1 MTLRQ
6 LLEGVQIE
14 LTTHNTGVLL
24 LEDFNYVS
32 NKAVYQILNKNYNIY
47 DINQQTTDNLRVL
60 KSTAILTPALAYQNV
75 SPARQ
80 AYLGAIYKVD
90 LPKDYFHILNCV
102 CHFKVKKDF
111 HCFMKDSY
119 WEQAANRITADQWAQ
134 VINNL
139 YLRPSYKRPYYYIHN
154 VNASVTLPTNSET
167 DMVGVYKVTNTD
179 GTGDGDKSNLPRTIQ
194 INGTSTS
201 FVERDIANRYGNA
214 SPVRMEI
221 RYGKDNTV
229 FELIEVS
236 VDYVKTPQYLLL
248 TQEQLDLTEDT
259 SQIMEFPDYICQEI
273 INEVVKIILE
283 QNANPRLQTFIPVNT
298 SIATP
303 TSQQTSQQNQ

>member
-60 KSTAILTPALAYQNV
+60 KSTAILTPTLAYQDV
-75 SPARQ
+75 SPARK
-80 AYLGAIYKVD
+80 AYLGAIYEVD
-90 LPKDYFHILNCV
+90 LPVDYFHILNCV

-119 WEQAANRITADQWAQ
+119 WEQAANRVTADQWAQ
-134 VINNL
+134 IINNL

-179 GTGDGDKSNLPRTIQ
+179 GTGVGDKSNLPRI
-194 INGTSTS
+194 
-201 FVERDIANRYGNA
+201 
-214 SPVRMEI
+214 
-221 RYGKDNTV
+221 
-229 FELIEVS
+229 
-236 VDYVKTPQYLLL
+236 
-248 TQEQLDLTEDT
+248 
-259 SQIMEFPDYICQEI
+259 
-273 INEVVKIILE
+273 
-283 QNANPRLQTFIPVNT
+283 
-298 SIATP
+298 
-303 TSQQTSQQNQ
+303 

>member
-32 NKAVYQILNKNYNIY
+32 NKAVYQILNRNYNIY

-60 KSTAILTPALAYQNV
+60 KSTAILTPTLAYQNV

-80 AYLGAIYKVD
+80 AYLGAIYEVD

-119 WEQAANRITADQWAQ
+119 WEQAANRITADQ
-134 VINNL
+134 
-139 YLRPSYKRPYYYIHN
+139 
-154 VNASVTLPTNSET
+154 
-167 DMVGVYKVTNTD
+167 
-179 GTGDGDKSNLPRTIQ
+179 
-194 INGTSTS
+194 
-201 FVERDIANRYGNA
+201 
-214 SPVRMEI
+214 
-221 RYGKDNTV
+221 
-229 FELIEVS
+229 
-236 VDYVKTPQYLLL
+236 
-248 TQEQLDLTEDT
+248 
-259 SQIMEFPDYICQEI
+259 
-273 INEVVKIILE
+273 
-283 QNANPRLQTFIPVNT
+283 
-298 SIATP
+298 
-303 TSQQTSQQNQ
+303 